1 MKHVF
6 VLYHQSPVFANT
18 IHFEC
23 LKIFTMLTSENLS
36 SLIEKDVP
44 INRKK
49 KIKPRYPNY
58 FRGAWAYPKIEEH
71 M

>member
-1 MKHVF
+1 
-6 VLYHQSPVFANT
+6 
-18 IHFEC
+18 
-23 LKIFTMLTSENLS
+23 MLTSENLS